1 MKLDAYENELLELD
15 ESGKISLNPIDA
27 IEKSTLMEAARETL
41 QKDKR
46 INIRMSGRDLLSL
59 KRKAN
64 RFGIPYQTL
73 ISSILHQYVSGDLK
87 PTQVEEAQ
95 SKYRRSLNK
104 YLHPSLFTLLNS
116 QFSIP
121 SSIFTIYYSLL

>member
-1 MKLDAYENELLELD
+1 MKLDAYEKELLEMD
-15 ESGKISLNPIDA
+15 ESGEILLNPIDA

-95 SKYRRSLNK
+95 SKYRRLK
-104 YLHPSLFTLLNS
+104 K
-116 QFSIP
+116 
-121 SSIFTIYYSLL
+121 

>member
-1 MKLDAYENELLELD
+1 MKLDAYERELLELD

-27 IEKSTLMEAARETL
+27 IEKSTLIDAARKTL

-95 SKYRRSLNK
+95 SKYRRLK
-104 YLHPSLFTLLNS
+104 K
-116 QFSIP
+116 
-121 SSIFTIYYSLL
+121 

>member
-1 MKLDAYENELLELD
+1 MKLDAYEKELLELD
-15 ESGKISLNPIDA
+15 EAGKIQFTDVDPEERSV
-27 IEKSTLMEAARETL
+27 LMAAARETL

-64 RFGIPYQTL
+64 RFGMPYQTL

-87 PTQVEEAQ
+87 PTLVEEVQ
-95 SKYRRSLNK
+95 SSY
-104 YLHPSLFTLLNS
+104 
-116 QFSIP
+116 
-121 SSIFTIYYSLL
+121 SSKKK

>member
-1 MKLDAYENELLELD
+1 LD

-27 IEKSTLMEAARETL
+27 IEKSTLIDAARETL

-95 SKYRRSLNK
+95 SKYRRLK
-104 YLHPSLFTLLNS
+104 K
-116 QFSIP
+116 
-121 SSIFTIYYSLL
+121 

>member
-1 MKLDAYENELLELD
+1 MKLDAYEKELLKLD
-15 ESGKISLNPIDA
+15 ESEKISLGQNDS
-27 IEKSTLMEAARETL
+27 IEKETLIAAARETL

-64 RFGIPYQTL
+64 RFGMPYQTL

-87 PTQVEEAQ
+87 PSQVEETQ
-95 SKYRRSLNK
+95 LKYRKKNRGK
-104 YLHPSLFTLLNS
+104 D
-116 QFSIP
+116 
-121 SSIFTIYYSLL
+121 

>member
-1 MKLDAYENELLELD
+1 MKLDEYEKELLELD
-15 ESGKISLNPIDA
+15 ETGKIQFNKVDPEERSA
-27 IEKSTLMEAARETL
+27 LMAAARETL

-64 RFGIPYQTL
+64 RFGMPYQTL

-87 PTQVEEAQ
+87 PTQVEEVQ
-95 SKYRRSLNK
+95 SSY
-104 YLHPSLFTLLNS
+104 
-116 QFSIP
+116 
-121 SSIFTIYYSLL
+121 SSKKK

>member
-1 MKLDAYENELLELD
+1 MKLDAYEKELLELD
-15 ESGKISLNPIDA
+15 ESGEISLAQRDGT
-27 IEKSTLMEAARETL
+27 EKSALMSAARETL

-64 RFGIPYQTL
+64 RFGMPYQTL
-73 ISSILHQYVSGDLK
+73 ITSILHQYVSGDLK

-95 SKYRRSLNK
+95 SKYRRFPK
-104 YLHPSLFTLLNS
+104 
-116 QFSIP
+116 
-121 SSIFTIYYSLL
+121 

>member
-1 MKLDAYENELLELD
+1 MKLDAYEKELLELD
-15 ESGKISLNPIDA
+15 EAGKIHFTDVDPEERSV
-27 IEKSTLMEAARETL
+27 LMAVARETL

-64 RFGIPYQTL
+64 RFGMPYQTL

-87 PTQVEEAQ
+87 PTLVEEVQ
-95 SKYRRSLNK
+95 SSY
-104 YLHPSLFTLLNS
+104 
-116 QFSIP
+116 
-121 SSIFTIYYSLL
+121 SSKKK

>member
-27 IEKSTLMEAARETL
+27 IEKSTLIDAARETL

-95 SKYRRSLNK
+95 SKYRRSLK
-104 YLHPSLFTLLNS
+104 
-116 QFSIP
+116 
-121 SSIFTIYYSLL
+121 

>member
-1 MKLDAYENELLELD
+1 MMKLDAYEKELLELD
-15 ESGKISLNPIDA
+15 EAGKIEFTKVDPE
-27 IEKSTLMEAARETL
+27 EKSALMAAARETL

-64 RFGIPYQTL
+64 RFGMPYQTL

-87 PTQVEEAQ
+87 PTLVEEVQ
-95 SKYRRSLNK
+95 SSY
-104 YLHPSLFTLLNS
+104 
-116 QFSIP
+116 
-121 SSIFTIYYSLL
+121 SSKKK

>member
-1 MKLDAYENELLELD
+1 MMKLDEYEKELLELD
-15 ESGKISLNPIDA
+15 ETGKIQFNKVDPEERSA
-27 IEKSTLMEAARETL
+27 LMAAARETL

-64 RFGIPYQTL
+64 RFGMPYQTL

-87 PTQVEEAQ
+87 PTQVEEVQ
-95 SKYRRSLNK
+95 SS
-104 YLHPSLFTLLNS
+104 
-116 QFSIP
+116 
-121 SSIFTIYYSLL
+121 YSFKKK

>member
-1 MKLDAYENELLELD
+1 MMKLDAYEKELLELD
-15 ESGKISLNPIDA
+15 EAGKIQFTKVDSK
-27 IEKSTLMEAARETL
+27 EKSALMAAARETL

-64 RFGIPYQTL
+64 RFGMPYQTL

-87 PTQVEEAQ
+87 PTLVEEVQ
-95 SKYRRSLNK
+95 SSY
-104 YLHPSLFTLLNS
+104 
-116 QFSIP
+116 
-121 SSIFTIYYSLL
+121 SSKKK

>member
-95 SKYRRSLNK
+95 SKYRHSLK
-104 YLHPSLFTLLNS
+104 
-116 QFSIP
+116 
-121 SSIFTIYYSLL
+121 

>member
-1 MKLDAYENELLELD
+1 VDPEERSA
-15 ESGKISLNPIDA
+15 
-27 IEKSTLMEAARETL
+27 LMAAARETL

-64 RFGIPYQTL
+64 RFGMPYQTL

-87 PTQVEEAQ
+87 PTLVEEVQ
-95 SKYRRSLNK
+95 SSY
-104 YLHPSLFTLLNS
+104 
-116 QFSIP
+116 
-121 SSIFTIYYSLL
+121 SSKKK

>member
-1 MKLDAYENELLELD
+1 MKLDAYEKELLEMD
-15 ESGKISLNPIDA
+15 ESGKISLGPIDA

-64 RFGIPYQTL
+64 RFGMPYQTL

-87 PTQVEEAQ
+87 PTQVKEAQ
-95 SKYRRSLNK
+95 STYRRLK
-104 YLHPSLFTLLNS
+104 K
-116 QFSIP
+116 
-121 SSIFTIYYSLL
+121 

>member
-1 MKLDAYENELLELD
+1 MKLDAYEKELLELD
-15 ESGKISLNPIDA
+15 ESGKISLDQRDET
-27 IEKSTLMEAARETL
+27 EKSALMSAARSTL

-64 RFGIPYQTL
+64 RFGMPYQTL
-73 ISSILHQYVSGDLK
+73 ITSILHQYVSGDLK

-95 SKYRRSLNK
+95 SKYR
-104 YLHPSLFTLLNS
+104 PSKK
-116 QFSIP
+116 
-121 SSIFTIYYSLL
+121 

>member
-1 MKLDAYENELLELD
+1 MKLDAYEKELLQLD
-15 ESGKISLNPIDA
+15 DDGQISVQSPDPR
-27 IEKSTLMEAARETL
+27 EKEALITAARETL

-64 RFGIPYQTL
+64 RFGMPYQTL

-87 PTQVEEAQ
+87 PSQVEETQA
-95 SKYRRSLNK
+95 KYRKKNRVK
-104 YLHPSLFTLLNS
+104 E
-116 QFSIP
+116 
-121 SSIFTIYYSLL
+121 

>member
-1 MKLDAYENELLELD
+1 MMKLDEYEKELLELD
-15 ESGKISLNPIDA
+15 ETGKVQFNKVDPEERSA
-27 IEKSTLMEAARETL
+27 LMAAARETL

-64 RFGIPYQTL
+64 RFGMPYQTL

-87 PTQVEEAQ
+87 PTLVEEVQ
-95 SKYRRSLNK
+95 SSY
-104 YLHPSLFTLLNS
+104 
-116 QFSIP
+116 
-121 SSIFTIYYSLL
+121 SSKTKKK